1 MKGEDITMKKE
12 LKNHVIQ
19 TCVHQSVSLEVSRLA
34 ERQGLDVSALV
45 RTWIVDRLA
54 QVKKSTGCE
63 SGCHREVA
71 AAASR

>member
-1 MKGEDITMKKE
+1 MKKE

-19 TCVHQSVSLEVSRLA
+19 TCVDQSVSLEVCRLA

-45 RTWIVDRLA
+45 RTWIVERLA
-54 QVKKSTGCE
+54 QDKKGAGCE